1 MAKLT
6 KAKKI
11 EIVGKLHALVS
22 TRNMKKADEY
32 IQENS
37 CAALRLSYRKTGSGF
52 TVYSNYS
59 TGSGKNKKAI
69 INREEL

>member
-1 MAKLT
+1 MEKLT

-32 IQENS
+32 IKQNS
-37 CAALRLSYRKTGSGF
+37 SAALRLSYRKVGNGF
-52 TVYSNYS
+52 VVYSNYS
-59 TGSGKNKKAI
+59 IGSGKNKKAV